1 MEDALNN
8 ENNYSDNK
16 ENDFSKDIEEI
27 NNNNHIENRNGSN
40 GNGDATQNENIM
52 LGKKRKESQ
61 SNEEIE

>member
-1 MEDALNN
+1 MEDVLNN

-16 ENDFSKDIEEI
+16 ENDFNKDIEEI
-27 NNNNHIENRNGSN
+27 NKNNHVENRNRSN
-40 GNGDATQNENIM
+40 GNGDATHSENIM